1 MNFLYTITTWLKNGD
16 IPRIALSYVMISQR
30 IWILVFFSLLVIP
43 FLFSSDANAIS
54 VTWGSIFQNINV
66 GGFVPGG
73 GPWGNNTMT
82 VIDGNYTSLASI
94 TVQVNS
100 TTDPSG
106 ITLTLYNSPGAF
118 NTFRNHDLIYTNGS
132 NTFTTSSTQTVSV
145 LDTAFPNNPLVPDTI
160 ISGPISTDGIQVFS
174 STDPTTGIFLN
185 MTETGPNTSIY
196 SNTLKFTTGSSVN
209 GSAISV
215 HPGDIVSIINL
226 DGSLPDLNI
235 ANELITPN
243 PDPATG
249 ALPAKFGDT
258 VTVTYK
264 GVRADALINAG
275 YGGGGGG
282 GGLIRPSLVLD
293 ILASIVGGSPY
304 VVSPP
309 SFGGSYYHY
318 SDGLVLNQADKKE
331 TFDISGYNNEIPKQV
346 LVSGKNTSMTFKTF
360 ESYDP
365 KAIVHMGLYLIPR
378 GQDMITPNSIA
389 SIVWDKNSH
398 LEVND
403 PGHILSNATATS
415 VSDGKFQYTK
425 FDFVPTKSYDKM
437 SFLARAWNDHMYS
450 TDVRLHDAVE
460 TPEPTKT
467 LPAGTVR
474 YDNFG
479 DLQAELEKDGF
490 YNPNI
495 LNHIRDTKSVFGS
508 TGNGC
513 VYWLYDTINHTVTL
527 VIEDKDE
534 NNLASIT
541 RGLEPF
547 AVEKKGDYKFMHFT
561 VKQLN
566 GWNDQEIKDAMQSE
580 ASKAMASALEKGIM
594 PHSNW

>member
-1 MNFLYTITTWLKNGD
+1 M
-16 IPRIALSYVMISQR
+16 VSQR
-30 IWILVFFSLLVIP
+30 IWILILFSLVAIP

-54 VTWGSIFQNINV
+54 VTWGSIFQSINI

-73 GPWGNNTMT
+73 GPWGNNTIT

-94 TVQVNS
+94 TILVNS
-100 TTDPSG
+100 TSDPSG

-118 NTFRNHDLIYTNGS
+118 DTFQNHDLIYTS
-132 NTFTTSSTQTVSV
+132 SSDTFTTSSKQIVSV
-145 LDTAFPNNPLVPDTI
+145 EDTSFPNNPLVPDTI
-160 ISGPISTDGIQVFS
+160 VSGPVNTDGIQVFS
-174 STDPTTGIFLN
+174 STDPFTGIFLN
-185 MTETGPNTSIY
+185 MTETGSNTSIY

-215 HPGDIVSIINL
+215 HAGDIVSIINL
-226 DGSLPDLNI
+226 DGSLSDLNI
-235 ANELITPN
+235 INEIVSPN
-243 PDPATG
+243 LDPATG
-249 ALPAKFGDT
+249 ALSAKVGDD
-258 VTVTYK
+258 VTAIYK
-264 GVRADALINAG
+264 GVKSTAQITLGTSILG
-275 YGGGGGG
+275 SGGGGG

-293 ILASIVGGSPY
+293 ILAAIGGSPY
-304 VVSPP
+304 IVSPP

-318 SDGLVLNQADKKE
+318 SDGFTLDQTGKKE
-331 TFDISGYNNEIPKQV
+331 IFDISGYNNEIPRQV
-346 LVSGKNTSMTFKTF
+346 LVSGTNTSMTFKTF
-360 ESYDP
+360 ESYNP
-365 KAIVHMGLYLIPR
+365 EAIVHMGLYLIPR

-389 SIVWDKNSH
+389 SIVWDKNSP

-403 PGHILSNATATS
+403 PNHILSNVTAGS

-425 FDFVPTKSYDKM
+425 FDFVPTKSYSKM

-450 TDVRLHDAVE
+450 TDVRLHDAVDAP
-460 TPEPTKT
+460 TPPVT

-495 LNHIRDTKSVFGS
+495 LNHIRNTESVFGS

-527 VIEDKDE
+527 VIEDKNE
-534 NNLASIT
+534 NNLASVK
-541 RGLEPF
+541 RDLEPY

-580 ASKAMASALEKGIM
+580 ASKAMESALEKGIM